1 MSTTTVSKLKAT
13 LSEFL
18 AQVKAGQE
26 VVVTERGK
34 PIAKIIPFPQG
45 DARLSPHLTE
55 LASLGLARVGTCK
68 LPKSLWKMRRP
79 FDEAGAALKAL
90 EDERA
95 EGR

>member
-1 MSTTTVSKLKAT
+1 MPTTTVSKLKAT

-34 PIAKIIPFPQG
+34 PIAKIVPFPQEG
-45 DARLSPHLTE
+45 AKLSPHLNE
-55 LASLGLARVGTCK
+55 LARLGLARVGTCK
-68 LPKSLWKMRRP
+68 LPKSLWKMRHP
-79 FDEAGAALKAL
+79 SDEAGVALKAL